1 MISARNVGSVIT
13 LDRVAYPYRW
23 GHRALKDI
31 DLNLEGGDFIAIM
44 GENGAGKTTLA
55 KHLNGLLK
63 PSQGRVL
70 VDGDDTRKVSVA
82 KLSRKVGLVFQNP
95 DHLLFSET
103 VKDEVA
109 FGLKNFGFAPE
120 VAEKQ
125 VMRTLEALGLA
136 EYAGTSPFLL
146 SGGERKRV
154 ALAAI
159 LATEPDYLTLDEPT
173 IGQDYQQ
180 KERLRN
186 LILQLYSQAQAVV
199 MITHDIEFV
208 AESNPKV
215 ILLSQWRVVA
225 RGPADSVLSKNEL
238 VKKAALVRPQ
248 MSRLFS
254 ELSNCGFPTDVIDV
268 HISRYL
274 LEEKLSE
281 GKFRVAQNS

>member
-1 MISARNVGSVIT
+1 MIT
-13 LDRVAYPYRW
+13 LDKVSFTYRS
-23 GHRALKDI
+23 GQRALQDV
-31 DLNLEGGDFIAIM
+31 DLNIEGGDFIAIM

-109 FGLKNFGFAPE
+109 FGLKNFGFALE
-120 VAEKQ
+120 VVHKQ
-125 VMRTLEALGLA
+125 VVRTLEALGLS
-136 EYAGTSPFLL
+136 EYAESSPFLL

-159 LATEPDYLTLDEPT
+159 LATEPDYLILDEPT

-186 LILQLYSQAQAVV
+186 FILQLYSQGKAVV
-199 MITHDIEFV
+199 IITHDVEFV
-208 AESNPKV
+208 AESGPEV
-215 ILLSQWRVVA
+215 VLLSKGRLLA
-225 RGPADSVLSKNEL
+225 RGPADEILSNDDLVERASL
-238 VKKAALVRPQ
+238 VKPQ
-248 MSRLFS
+248 MARLFS
-254 ELSNCGFPTDVIDV
+254 QLDHELPRDVVDV
-268 HISRYL
+268 HRAKML
-274 LEEKLSE
+274 LEDKLS
-281 GKFRVAQNS
+281 RVDMS

>member
-1 MISARNVGSVIT
+1 MIT
-13 LDRVAYPYRW
+13 LDKVSYTYRS
-23 GHRALKDI
+23 GQRALTDI

-70 VDGDDTRKVSVA
+70 VDGEDTRKVSVA

-120 VAEKQ
+120 VVEKQ
-125 VMRTLEALGLA
+125 VKRTLEALGLA
-136 EYAGTSPFLL
+136 EYAETSPFLL

-159 LATEPDYLTLDEPT
+159 LATEPDYLILDEPT

-186 LILQLYSQAQAVV
+186 FILQLYSQGKAVV
-199 MITHDIEFV
+199 MITHDVEFV

-215 ILLSQWRVVA
+215 ILLSQGRIVA
-225 RGPADSVLSKNEL
+225 RGPADSVLSKDEL
-238 VKKAALVRPQ
+238 VKKASLVRPQ

-254 ELSNCGFPTDVIDV
+254 ELTKYGFPSDVVDV
-268 HISRYL
+268 HRARIL

-281 GKFRVAQNS
+281 VKVRVAQNS

>member
-1 MISARNVGSVIT
+1 MIT
-13 LDRVAYPYRW
+13 LEKVSFTYRS
-23 GHRALKDI
+23 GQRALQDV
-31 DLNLEGGDFIAIM
+31 DLNIEGGDFIAIM

-70 VDGDDTRKVSVA
+70 VDGEDTRKVSVA

-109 FGLKNFGFAPE
+109 FGLKNFGFTPE
-120 VAEKQ
+120 VVHKQ
-125 VMRTLEALGLA
+125 VVRTLEALGLS
-136 EYAGTSPFLL
+136 EYAESSPFLL

-159 LATEPDYLTLDEPT
+159 LATEPDYLILDEPT

-186 LILQLYSQAQAVV
+186 
-199 MITHDIEFV
+199 F
-208 AESNPKV
+208 
-215 ILLSQWRVVA
+215 ILLSQGRIVA
-225 RGPADSVLSKNEL
+225 RGPADSVLSKDEL
-238 VKKAALVRPQ
+238 VKKASLVRPQ
-248 MSRLFS
+248 MSRLFG
-254 ELSNCGFPTDVIDV
+254 ELAKYGLPSDVVDV
-268 HISRYL
+268 HRARIL
-274 LEEKLSE
+274 IEEKLSE
-281 GKFRVAQNS
+281 AKVRVAQNS